1 MAENKVKDGNYIMIQ
16 SFMVKDLKLKGNELL
31 VYAIIY
37 GFSQEENCGFSGSL
51 QYLADWTNST
61 KQGIMKCL
69 KSLEEKD
76 LIVKQ
81 SLMVNKVVYSTKF
94 NTSSKQSLTDSVK
107 QSLPN
112 NIDKDN
118 IINNKDTKN
127 AIINAKIT
135 NEDLKATL
143 YEFIKMRK
151 LIKKPMT
158 DRALELLIKKLHSL
172 AKNPEMAIKILEQS
186 IVNGW
191 QDVYAL
197 KEQDKNKVITHNY
210 TKQQHDSVFVNLDEV
225 EI

>member
-37 GFSQEENCGFSGSL
+37 GFSQEENCVFSGSL

>member
-1 MAENKVKDGNYIMIQ
+1 MKSCWVNKMAENKVKYGNYIMIQ

-37 GFSQEENCGFSGSL
+37 GFSQEENCVFSGSL

-94 NTSSKQSLTDSVK
+94 NATIKQSLTYSVK

-112 NIDKDN
+112 NIIIDN
-118 IINNKDTKN
+118 KEDNTKHIYGTYKHIRLTDNELNK
-127 AIINAKIT
+127 
-135 NEDLKATL
+135 
-143 YEFIKMRK
+143 
-151 LIKKPMT
+151 
-158 DRALELLIKKLHSL
+158 
-172 AKNPEMAIKILEQS
+172 
-186 IVNGW
+186 
-191 QDVYAL
+191 L
-197 KEQDKNKVITHNY
+197 KEQYSNWQELIDYLDEAIEMKGYKYKSHYLAIKKWVVDAVNKNKG
-210 TKQQHDSVFVNLDEV
+210 VNNAKPKADGSMYAN
-225 EI
+225 IR